1 MVVPGRPMAKARPT
15 PFAPRT
21 RRFVPSQ
28 KHQEALAYAFM
39 SNRGAFPEGEVRVEI
54 EFHVFGVQPDGDNAE
69 KLVLDALQD
78 AGVVGNDRQVKD
90 CHWALFRAAKDQQ
103 RTVVRV
109 APR

>member
-1 MVVPGRPMAKARPT
+1 MVVPGRPMAKARPSNY
-15 PFAPRT
+15 APRT
-21 RRFVPSQ
+21 RKWVPSQ
-28 KHQEALAYAFM
+28 KHQEALAFAFM

-78 AGVVGNDRQVKD
+78 AGVVTNDRQVKD
-90 CHWALFRAAKDQQ
+90 CHWALFASPKADQ

-109 APR
+109 ARR